1 MSRRRIL
8 AAVLIGVAILS
19 VVLLTI
25 ISDQEGARLSAL
37 ERVVVIYLQ
46 GAIEETG
53 GNWDFSGVITPRR
66 VARQLER
73 AAKDN
78 SIKAVVLRINSP
90 GGAVAASQQIAGLI
104 RGFEKPVVV
113 SMGDMAASG
122 GYYISAPADGIVAH
136 PGTMTGSI
144 GVIFSVVNVEGL
156 YEKLGLE
163 VETIKSGRHKDMFAR
178 KLTDEERRLL
188 QEISDGAYD
197 QFITEVAEGRNLEKD
212 YVRKL
217 ATGQLYLGTQAL
229 ELGLVDRLGGIEEA
243 IDLAAEI
250 AGLENPVRY
259 EFPPPSFF
267 EQLTSFGA
275 YIPVLLEKK
284 FLPGELLLLEKARQY
299 LPQLRYQVT
308 P

>member
-37 ERVVVIYLQ
+37 ERSVVIYLQ

-53 GNWDFSGVITPRR
+53 GNWDFSGAITPRR

-90 GGAVAASQQIAGLI
+90 GGAVAASQQIAALV
-104 RGFEKPVVV
+104 REFEKPVVV
-113 SMGDMAASG
+113 SMADMAASG

-144 GVIFSVVNVEGL
+144 GVIFSMVYLDGF
-156 YEKLGLE
+156 YEKLGI
-163 VETIKSGRHKDMFAR
+163 ETEIIKSGKHKDMFSR
-178 KLTDEERRLL
+178 KLTPEERRLI
-188 QEISDGAYD
+188 QEISDGAY
-197 QFITEVAEGRNLEKD
+197 
-212 YVRKL
+212 
-217 ATGQLYLGTQAL
+217 
-229 ELGLVDRLGGIEEA
+229 
-243 IDLAAEI
+243 
-250 AGLENPVRY
+250 
-259 EFPPPSFF
+259 
-267 EQLTSFGA
+267 EQ
-275 YIPVLLEKK
+275 
-284 FLPGELLLLEKARQY
+284 
-299 LPQLRYQVT
+299 
-308 P
+308 